1 MPSQFENFDK
11 AYMAALTT
19 LHESVSA
26 KYAKKPIEVSAEQ
39 INEVRIINTLEGD
52 ITANPTDWI
61 ITGVKGEQYP
71 VKDKEFQN
79 LYEPSKDG
87 KWKKKPLQVTAW
99 QTDRELLIPYGNES
113 LRASIGD
120 YIVKQP
126 NGSFA
131 PVKPDIFKQTYDRCE
146 D

>member
-1 MPSQFENFDK
+1 MSSQFENFDK
-11 AYMAALTT
+11 AYMDALTT

-26 KYAKKPIEVSAEQ
+26 KYVKKPVEIDAEQ
-39 INEVRIINTLEGD
+39 INEIRIINTLEGD
-52 ITANPTDWI
+52 VTANPSDWI

-71 VKDKEFQN
+71 INDKSFKE
-79 LYEPSKDG
+79 LYDPCENG
-87 KWKKKPLQVTAW
+87 KYKKKPLEVTAW
-99 QTDRELLIPYGNES
+99 QTDRELLIPYGKDS
-113 LRASIGD
+113 LRASVGD

-131 PVKPDIFKQTYDRCE
+131 PVKPDIFKLTYDRCE